1 MIKLTPSSPAGRSF
15 LRSIRDKE
23 KRWAKHEQE
32 KARKRA
38 EHERLRA
45 LAEKYGSGHVE
56 EMQRRKQ
63 AKMEQATRAYEA
75 KRDAELEE
83 KWNR

>member
-23 KRWAKHEQE
+23 KRWAK
-32 KARKRA
+32 
-38 EHERLRA
+38 
-45 LAEKYGSGHVE
+45 
-56 EMQRRKQ
+56 
-63 AKMEQATRAYEA
+63 QATRAYEA

>member
-1 MIKLTPSSPAGRSF
+1 
-15 LRSIRDKE
+15 
-23 KRWAKHEQE
+23 
-32 KARKRA
+32 
-38 EHERLRA
+38 
-45 LAEKYGSGHVE
+45 
-56 EMQRRKQ
+56 MQRRKR

>member
-1 MIKLTPSSPAGRSF
+1 MSAAMTRAKTLTAAFRAQADAAGRSL

-38 EHERLRA
+38 EHDRQRA
-45 LAEKYGSGHVE
+45 LE
-56 EMQRRKQ
+56 E
-63 AKMEQATRAYEA
+63 
-75 KRDAELEE
+75 
-83 KWNR
+83 